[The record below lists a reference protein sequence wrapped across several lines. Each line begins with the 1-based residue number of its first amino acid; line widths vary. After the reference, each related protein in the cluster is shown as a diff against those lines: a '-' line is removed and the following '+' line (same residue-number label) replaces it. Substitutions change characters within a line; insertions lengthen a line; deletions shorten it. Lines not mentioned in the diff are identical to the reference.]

1 MSEISLHPEHMR
13 PEYYAKSS
21 DEVIASMKKA
31 LQTGE
36 YSPHKEDEH
45 YQYMQKHM
53 EKNFG
58 SLVSQ
63 DEIDKVSELYASW
76 RAYDGYLTL
85 RSLLGKEELDN
96 LLPNKTLESLRHSAQ
111 WKTEWDKGN
120 FEVMYQHRE
129 AGLVS
134 EEEIDEVLA
143 AWADYRCLHKNL
155 LAKERLLRKSIE

>member
-1 MSEISLHPEHMR
+1 MFELKREISLHPEHMR

-21 DEVIASMKKA
+21 DEVIDSMKKA

-63 DEIDKVSELYASW
+63 DEIDKVSQLYASW

-85 RSLLGKEELDN
+85 RLVLGQEELDN
-96 LLPNKTLESLRHSAQ
+96 LLPNK
-111 WKTEWDKGN
+111 
-120 FEVMYQHRE
+120 
-129 AGLVS
+129 
-134 EEEIDEVLA
+134 
-143 AWADYRCLHKNL
+143 
-155 LAKERLLRKSIE
+155 

>member
-1 MSEISLHPEHMR
+1 
-13 PEYYAKSS
+13 
-21 DEVIASMKKA
+21 
-31 LQTGE
+31 
-36 YSPHKEDEH
+36 
-45 YQYMQKHM
+45 M

-63 DEIDKVSELYASW
+63 DEIDKVSELYANW
-76 RAYDGYLTL
+76 RSFDGYLTL
-85 RSLLGKEELDN
+85 CLILGQEEVDN
-96 LLPNKTLESLRHSAQ
+96 LLPNKSLEFLRHSAQ